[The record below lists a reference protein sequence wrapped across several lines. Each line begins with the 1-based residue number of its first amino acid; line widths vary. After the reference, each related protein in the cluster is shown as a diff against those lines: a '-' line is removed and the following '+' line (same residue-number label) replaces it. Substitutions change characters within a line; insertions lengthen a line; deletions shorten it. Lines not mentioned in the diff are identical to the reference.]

1 MRRQNFFL
9 QVSTSW
15 RVALTQR
22 KKLWWLI
29 AAGLML
35 LPVAW
40 AQQPTVF
47 FGIRLHS
54 QIRAEQGTTMLRWYD
69 DLARHSVVYLQAYH
83 EAGYTAWI
91 AQRLQNIPRDRTR
104 TALDEVYLE
113 KLTISD
119 GADGVADSLTGLR
132 VGRFYVPFGA
142 GLLLRESVMAVQ
154 SPTRF
159 AIGNLPMRVAYLFNG
174 KERQQGFYMR
184 VGTVNGGIS
193 VGIGRH
199 FGTDPHA
206 FALWSLPE
214 QLRSPTGYQQLYGAD
229 IMREIGNHRLQ
240 LEWLYS
246 QSKQL
251 PDAHWFA
258 LRWQPLNLPFQPEF
272 LLAYQTQTERL
283 SWRLALHHRLDAQFS
298 LNLILRGQQ
307 GTLQLMAIG
316 LRGDL

>member
-1 MRRQNFFL
+1 MREHNFFL

-22 KKLWWLI
+22 KKFCWLV

-35 LPVAW
+35 LSGAW
-40 AQQPTVF
+40 TQQPTVF
-47 FGIRLHS
+47 FGVRLNS

-69 DLARHSVVYLQAYH
+69 DLAHHSVVYLQAYH

-91 AQRLQNIPRDRTR
+91 AQRLQNIPHDRTR

-113 KLTISD
+113 KLTLSD
-119 GADGVADSLTGLR
+119 GAEGLSEVLSGLR

-142 GLLLRESVMAVQ
+142 GWLLRESVMAVQ

-174 KERQQGFYMR
+174 KERQQGFYVR

-206 FALWSLPE
+206 FALWALPE
-214 QLRSPTGYQQLYGAD
+214 QPRASEGSQQLYGAD
-229 IMREIGNHRLQ
+229 LMREIGSHRLH

-246 QSKQL
+246 QSNRL
-251 PDAHWFA
+251 PDAHWLA
-258 LRWQPLNLPFQPEF
+258 LRWQPLHMPLEPEL
-272 LLAYQTQTERL
+272 LLAYQTHAERL
-283 SWRLALHHRLDAQFS
+283 SWRLALHHRLDAGFS